1 MGGREADGDI
11 QTANGWAGKKR
22 NMGRGK
28 CWWGERE
35 KLTDRRGQKEREAE
49 RQDERR
55 GTEWWWGR
63 RGATGAEGATGSS
76 GAGQN
81 TQYPAFAKGPC

>member
-1 MGGREADGDI
+1 MKTEIEAD
-11 QTANGWAGKKR
+11 
-22 NMGRGK
+22 
-28 CWWGERE
+28 
-35 KLTDRRGQKEREAE
+35 

-55 GTEWWWGR
+55 GTGGGGG
-63 RGATGAEGATGSS
+63 GATGAEGAMGSS